1 MNKQN
6 NNEEFVRRIGKVYNH
21 IISLREDKDYIVNQ
35 PQMEKFVELVEFFD
49 YLAKSNNGRLEKIVL
64 KPKEEHGDLTAIFLA
79 LDIWGEDIQKF
90 SKVLSYTS
98 AFGLDSRGDDGEVYI
113 YMTVPDVFVR
123 KS

>member
-1 MNKQN
+1 MSKQN
-6 NNEEFVRRIGKVYNH
+6 NNEDIARKIGKIYSS
-21 IISLREDKDYIVNQ
+21 IINLRKDDDYVINQ

-49 YLAKSNNGRLEKIVL
+49 YLANTNNGRLEKIIL

-98 AFGLDSRGDDGEVYI
+98 AFGLDSRGDDGEVYL
-113 YMTVPDVFVR
+113 YMTVPNVFIK